1 MISGYHKVCAMNTQ
15 PALSDLSIVHK
26 TGMKILFYKL
36 GVNLCLLVANF
47 LIVTMENY
55 SKIFYS
61 APMRRICCSAEQC
74 KLPRFFYLLTFF
86 ELPGNRNMTQHRV
99 IPELSLEIGSISE
112 RIKILQVNAFS
123 SKANHSFLK
132 Q

>member
-1 MISGYHKVCAMNTQ
+1 
-15 PALSDLSIVHK
+15 
-26 TGMKILFYKL
+26 
-36 GVNLCLLVANF
+36 
-47 LIVTMENY
+47 
-55 SKIFYS
+55 
-61 APMRRICCSAEQC
+61 MRRQCVGYEQC
-74 KLPRFFYLLTFF
+74 KLPLFFYLLTFF

-99 IPELSLEIGSISE
+99 IPELSLEIGNISE